1 MSGDSTTT
9 DDSEGTILEESFAM
23 FCVVFAAAFGGVL
36 VHLLKGCT
44 IKPNGCC
51 KKGLRLPSCSE
62 RITIPPLVGMIVM
75 GCLARNFLGSSMD
88 YLSDDWS
95 EWVRMV
101 CLSIILLRGGLEL
114 DFEGKG
120 LTVVLLTLCPQM
132 VEAFATASI
141 AKLFYGFTWS
151 VCIALGFV
159 LAAVS
164 PAVVVPSCMKL
175 QEQGYGID
183 KGIPT
188 SLIAAASFDD
198 IFAITFFGIAKT
210 LAFNEAG
217 TQAESAFGAVFL
229 NII

>member
-1 MSGDSTTT
+1 MSGDTTT
-9 DDSEGTILEESFAM
+9 EPEGTTKDQFFALM
-23 FCVVFAAAFGGVL
+23 IVVCCAAVGGL
-36 VHLLKGCT
+36 LIALLKGFKIGANKCY
-44 IKPNGCC
+44 KEGC
-51 KKGLRLPSCSE
+51 RLPSLSDT
-62 RITIPPLVGMIVM
+62 ITIPPLVGMIVC
-75 GCLARNFLGSSMD
+75 GCLVRNFYGSYMD
-88 YLSDDWS
+88 NLNEDWA
-95 EWVRMV
+95 EWVRMI

-120 LTVVLLTLCPQM
+120 LTVVLLTLCPQL
-132 VEAFATASI
+132 VEASASAI
-141 AKLFYGFTWS
+141 AAKLIFGFTWTIC
-151 VCIALGFV
+151 VAMGFV

-175 QEQGYGID
+175 QDQGFGTK

-217 TQAESAFGAVFL
+217 TQDESALSAVFL
-229 NII
+229 NVI